1 MNMSD
6 IDSDFC
12 PECEA
17 YLDDDG
23 ICGECG
29 WGYDD
34 IVHQPDHYARFKIE
48 PITFI
53 MKNDLEFWRGNI
65 KYGARAG
72 YKIYDGKTQEDSE
85 ITDLEKI
92 KRYCDMRINQINGED
107 TL

>member
-1 MNMSD
+1 MKNN
-6 IDSDFC
+6 FC
-12 PECEA
+12 LECEA

-23 ICGECG
+23 FCGECE
-29 WGYDD
+29 YDHD

-53 MKNDLEFWRGNI
+53 MKNELEFWRGNII

-92 KRYCDMRINQINGED
+92 KRYCDMRINQINGKD

>member
-1 MNMSD
+1 M
-6 IDSDFC
+6 SDFC
-12 PECEA
+12 PKCDV
-17 YLDDDG
+17 YLDDDN
-23 ICGECG
+23 ICYECG
-29 WGYDD
+29 WGYEED

-53 MKNDLEFWRGNI
+53 MENALEFWRGNII

-72 YKIYDGKTQEDSE
+72 YKIYDGKTQADSE

-92 KRYCDMRINQINGED
+92 KRYCDMRINQINCED